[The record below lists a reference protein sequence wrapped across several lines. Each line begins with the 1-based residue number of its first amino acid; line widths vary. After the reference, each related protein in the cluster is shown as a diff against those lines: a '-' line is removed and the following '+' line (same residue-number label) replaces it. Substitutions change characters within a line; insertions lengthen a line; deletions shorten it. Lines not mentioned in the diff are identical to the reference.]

1 MEITFGT
8 FIYMMINFIIV
19 MAVLVRFL
27 YHPIQNMLAKRQNKI
42 SDDLNHAQNSR
53 DKWEQMQQE
62 AKLSLEKAQAEAFE
76 MVERAR
82 SEAEKTRADI
92 LNQARREAEEIRA
105 RNQTEIERAKR
116 IAKDELRE
124 GAVTLAIAAAAKVIG
139 DKMNKDINE
148 ALVHQALDSIE
159 KGAN

>member
-148 ALVHQALDSIE
+148 ALVHQTLDSIE